1 MVAAVRKGETIYEVA
16 KQFGVARATVRRWV
30 ARAAAQRRDRV
41 DWSDHKPG
49 RRLPVNKTKSHLE
62 SLILRVRKE
71 LKDHSA
77 LGEYGAAAIHRE
89 LLGRR
94 LPDVPTIRTI
104 GRILERRGALDGRPR
119 VRRPP
124 PPRGWYLPE
133 VAASQAE
140 LDSFDIVEGLVIQ
153 GGYDVEVL
161 TGMSLQG
168 GLATAWVRRVI
179 TAKITVRALVE
190 HWQRF
195 GLPAYAQFD
204 NDTVF
209 QGAHHHPD
217 SIGRVTRLCL
227 SLEIVPVFTP
237 PRETGFQAAIENFNG
252 RWQTKVWNRF
262 THPSRQA
269 LQAQSA
275 KFITA
280 CRQRAAARIE
290 VAPSRRPFPESW
302 TLDLQAAPQGS
313 LVFLR
318 RTTPNGQAAILGHTF
333 PVDPHWQGRLVR
345 AVVDLDAHFIR
356 FHALRRR
363 DPEYQPILKEV
374 SYEFPKRKFQE

>member
-16 KQFGVARATVRRWV
+16 KRFGVARATVRRWV
-30 ARAAAQRRDRV
+30 ARAASQRRDRV
-41 DWSDHKPG
+41 DWSDRKPG
-49 RRLPVNKTKSHLE
+49 RRLPVNKTASLLE
-62 SLILRVRKE
+62 SLILRARKE

-94 LPDVPTIRTI
+94 LRDVPTIRTI
-104 GRILERRGALDGRPR
+104 GRVLERRGALDGRPR

-153 GGYDVEVL
+153 GGHDVEVL
-161 TGMSLQG
+161 TGMSLHG
-168 GLATAWVRRVI
+168 GLAAAWVRRVI

-217 SIGRVTRLCL
+217 AIGRVTRLCL
-227 SLEIVPVFTP
+227 SLGIVPVFTP

-252 RWQTKVWNRF
+252 RWQTKVWSRF

-269 LQAQSA
+269 LQAQST

-280 CRQRAAARIE
+280 CRQRAVTRIE
-290 VAPSRRPFPESW
+290 AAPSRRPFPKSW
-302 TLDLQAAPQGS
+302 ALDLQATLQGA

-345 AVVDLDAHFIR
+345 AVVDLNAHCVR

-363 DPEYQPILKEV
+363 DPQYQPILKEI
-374 SYEFPKRKFQE
+374 SYEFPKRKFHE

>member
-16 KQFGVARATVRRWV
+16 KRFGVARATVRRWV
-30 ARAAAQRRDRV
+30 TRAGGQRRDRV
-41 DWSDHKPG
+41 DWSNHQPG
-49 RRLPVNKTKSHLE
+49 RRQPVNKTAAGLE
-62 SLILRVRKE
+62 RLILSTRKE
-71 LKDHSA
+71 LKDCSA
-77 LGEYGAAAIHRE
+77 LGEYGAAAIHRD
-89 LLGRR
+89 LLGRQ
-94 LPDVPTIRTI
+94 LPEVPSVRTI

-124 PPRGWYLPE
+124 PPRGWYLSE
-133 VAASQAE
+133 VATGQAE

-168 GLATAWVRRVI
+168 GLAAAWVRCVI
-179 TAKITVRALVE
+179 TAKIAVHSLVE
-190 HWQRF
+190 HWKRF

-209 QGAHHHPD
+209 QGAHHHRD
-217 SIGRVTRLCL
+217 SVGRVTRLCL
-227 SLEIVPVFTP
+227 SLGIVPVFTP

-252 RWQTKVWNRF
+252 RWQTKVWSRF
-262 THPSRQA
+262 TYPSRQA
-269 LQAQSA
+269 LKAQSA

-290 VAPSRRPFPESW
+290 AAPARRPFPKDW
-302 TLDLQAAPQGS
+302 TLNLQAAPQGV

-318 RTTPNGQAAILGHTF
+318 RTTASGQATVLGHTF
-333 PVDPHWQGRLVR
+333 TVDPHWQGRLVR
-345 AVVDLDAHFIR
+345 AVVDFDAHSIR
-356 FHALRRR
+356 FHRLRRR
-363 DPEYQPILKEV
+363 DPQHQPVLKEV
-374 SYEFPKRKFQE
+374 PYELPNRKFHE

>member
-16 KQFGVARATVRRWV
+16 KRFGVARATVRRWV
-30 ARAAAQRRDRV
+30 TRADGQRRDRV
-41 DWSDHKPG
+41 DWSDRRPG
-49 RRLPVNKTKSHLE
+49 RRLPVNKTTPRLE

-71 LKDHSA
+71 LKDRSA
-77 LGEYGAAAIHRE
+77 LGEYGAAAIHRD
-89 LLGRR
+89 LLGGPLR
-94 LPDVPTIRTI
+94 DVPTVRTI

-133 VAASQAE
+133 VAAGQAE

-168 GLATAWVRRVI
+168 GLAAAWVRRVI
-179 TAKITVRALVE
+179 TAKITVHALVE

-209 QGAHHHPD
+209 QGAHHHRD
-217 SIGRVTRLCL
+217 SIGRVIRLCL
-227 SLEIVPVFTP
+227 SLGVVPVFTP

-252 RWQTKVWNRF
+252 RWQAKVWSRF

-290 VAPSRRPFPESW
+290 AAPARRPFPEDW
-302 TLDLQAAPQGS
+302 TLDLQAAPQGC

-318 RTTPNGQAAILGHTF
+318 RTTANGQAAVLGRTF
-333 PVDPHWQGRLVR
+333 PVDPHWPSRLVR
-345 AVVDLDAHFIR
+345 AVVDLDTHCIR

-363 DPEYQPILKEV
+363 DPQYQPILKEI
-374 SYEFPKRKFQE
+374 SYELPKRKFHE

>member
-1 MVAAVRKGETIYEVA
+1 M
-16 KQFGVARATVRRWV
+16 
-30 ARAAAQRRDRV
+30 
-41 DWSDHKPG
+41 
-49 RRLPVNKTKSHLE
+49 
-62 SLILRVRKE
+62 
-71 LKDHSA
+71 
-77 LGEYGAAAIHRE
+77 
-89 LLGRR
+89 
-94 LPDVPTIRTI
+94 
-104 GRILERRGALDGRPR
+104 GRILDRCGAWDGRQR
-119 VRRPP
+119 IRRPP

-133 VAASQAE
+133 VAAGEAE

-153 GGYDVEVL
+153 GG
-161 TGMSLQG
+161 
-168 GLATAWVRRVI
+168 LAAAWVRRVI
-179 TAKITVRALVE
+179 TAKTTVHALVE

-227 SLEIVPVFTP
+227 ALGIVPVFTP

-252 RWQTKVWNRF
+252 RWQAKVWNRF

-280 CRQRAAARIE
+280 YRQPAATRIE
-290 VAPSRRPFPESW
+290 GAPPRRPFPEDW
-302 TLDLQAAPQGS
+302 TVDLQAAPQGC

-318 RTTPNGQAAILGHTF
+318 RTTANGQAAVLGHTF
-333 PVDPHWQGRLVR
+333 PVDPHGQGRLVR
-345 AVVDLDAHFIR
+345 AVVDLDANRLR

-363 DPEYQPILKEV
+363 DPQYQPILKEIP
-374 SYEFPKRKFQE
+374 YEFPKRKFHE